1 MFRCEG
7 LEDWRLGVDYARD
20 CYGITANFP
29 KYENFSLADQLRRA
43 AVSIS
48 SNIAEGSVGSK
59 ANFIKYINIAIG
71 STLETVNLINF
82 ASEIGYT
89 TPVVKEEMYERAEK
103 LIRKLRS
110 LSKSL
115 NQ

>member
-1 MFRCEG
+1 MRSINS
-7 LEDWRLGVDYARD
+7 A
-20 CYGITANFP
+20 
-29 KYENFSLADQLRRA
+29 LR
-43 AVSIS
+43 S
-48 SNIAEGSVGSK
+48 GD
-59 ANFIKYINIAIG
+59 NFIKYINMAIG